1 MNQETT
7 TYSKE
12 KIRER
17 MLKRLSTLWDISS
30 TDNLD
35 PIVKLMIEML
45 SQEIFD
51 LATELSNM
59 DERLLSQ
66 LVASVTPSP
75 LLCAQPAHALLSIY
89 PVEPHFLLDGTTT
102 FAYREQKFLH
112 KHAIQSVD
120 FTPIAPYPLVRAKV
134 RYMHIEHCL
143 YNIDNE
149 YRKNVVAYA
158 CKISAQ
164 QNNHV
169 WIGIEP
175 DPLMTHLESLTFY
188 IDFINRENK
197 EQYLP
202 LLTHTQ
208 WSHNGIPAKVEPVWT
223 TENPKYGW
231 RATQPEQHCYNSS
244 NENALVKKELPPDV
258 SIFPDII
265 SFYTPH
271 YLRISGINY
280 SVTRDTRESLA
291 GELAE
296 LYSPESV
303 TSLTTPLLWLKI
315 HFPDPFSGK
324 FLESVRIGLNLI
336 PVANLSLRKTT
347 QQMTGIPLFV
357 PLDTPPNEYFIGIH
371 SVSDTCGKIYEAF
384 PDADY
389 PKNQLK
395 GVYSLRRAGVEQF
408 SKTND
413 AKSALQRLI
422 AIIRD
427 QNLCSN
433 NKARE
438 SFNQEAVKLFKL
450 TDKLSK
456 IAETFEG
463 ETDAKFY
470 LIADK
475 NTVNETLLIYYRTTN
490 GAIINELKAGTT
502 LVAVSNAAAVESNMF
517 LLSGTC
523 GGKNPPTIEDT
534 MQMHQYMLA
543 SHDRIFT
550 KYDIIHYC
558 KAEYA
563 GKITQVDVKQGYGIG
578 NKPAQGMIQT
588 IDVFIT
594 PNQLPE
600 MTISNLKEELLC
612 KLSRRS
618 PESFNY
624 RIFINA

>member
-1 MNQETT
+1 MNKETT

-17 MLKRLSTLWDISS
+17 MLKRVSTLWDISS

-35 PIVKLMIEML
+35 PIVKLMIEVL
-45 SQEIFD
+45 SQEVFD
-51 LATELSNM
+51 LATELSNT
-59 DERLLSQ
+59 DNRLLSQ
-66 LVASVTPSP
+66 LVASVTPAP
-75 LLCAQPAHALLSIY
+75 LLTARAAHALLSIY
-89 PVEPHFLLDGTTT
+89 PVEPHLLLDGTTT
-102 FAYREQKFLH
+102 FAYREQKFLR

-120 FTPIAPYPLVRAKV
+120 FIPIAPYPLIRAKV
-134 RYMHIEHCL
+134 RYMHIENCL
-143 YNIDNE
+143 YSIDHE
-149 YRKNVVAYA
+149 YRKNIVAYA
-158 CKISAQ
+158 CKTSVQ
-164 QNNHV
+164 QNNNV

-175 DPLMTHLESLTFY
+175 DPLITNLESLTFY
-188 IDFINRENK
+188 IDFINSENK

-202 LLTHTQ
+202 LLAHTQ
-208 WSHNGIPAKVEPVWT
+208 WSHNGIPANIPSKID
-223 TENPKYGW
+223 
-231 RATQPEQHCYNSS
+231 
-244 NENALVKKELPPDV
+244 LPPDT
-258 SIFPDII
+258 SLFPDII
-265 SFYTPH
+265 SFYAPH

-280 SVTRDTRESLA
+280 SVTRDTREHLA
-291 GELAE
+291 GELKE

-303 TSLTTPLLWLKI
+303 ASLTTPLIWLKI
-315 HFPDPFSGK
+315 HFPDAFSGEI
-324 FLESVRIGLNLI
+324 LESLRIGLNLI
-336 PVANLSLRKTT
+336 PIANLALRKTT
-347 QQMTGIPLFV
+347 QQMTEIPLFV

-371 SVSDTCGKIYEAF
+371 SVSDTCGKIYEAL
-384 PDADY
+384 PDVEY

-433 NKARE
+433 SKAGE
-438 SFNQEAVKLFKL
+438 SFNQETAKLLKL

-456 IAETFEG
+456 ITETFEG

-502 LVAVSNAAAVESNMF
+502 LVAVSNAASVESNMF
-517 LLSGTC
+517 LLSGAS
-523 GGKNPPTIEDT
+523 GGKNPPTIGDT

-563 GKITQVDVKQGYGIG
+563 EKITQVDVKQGYGIS
-578 NKPAQGMIQT
+578 NKPEQGVIQT

-594 PNQLPE
+594 TNQPS
-600 MTISNLKEELLC
+600 TITTSNLKEELLG
-612 KLSRRS
+612 KLVLRS